1 VKIRYGFVSNSSSSS
16 FVLDKDGMTEAM
28 LKEFRVAVHE
38 AEKEDGS
45 GDTYIFE
52 SERHFHGNLSMH
64 DEKVSNFLRK
74 YNLKA
79 DICM

>member
-1 VKIRYGFVSNSSSSS
+1 MKIRHGFVSNSSSSS
-16 FVLDKDGMTEAM
+16 FVLDKDGMSEAQ
-28 LKEFRVAVHE
+28 LKEFRMVVTK
-38 AEKEDGS
+38 AESEDGS

-64 DEKVSNFLRK
+64 NEGIPEFLRK
-74 YNLKA
+74 HNLKA